1 VQVGRV
7 GFARVELHQN
17 TLPRKIDSH
26 IPDSVYFHEY
36 RAKFAHA
43 FVAIFTLGGDLDCF
57 NDIVIGTFRIE
68 RVAGFGFV
76 WSRWVHHSLNVR
88 RGGWACNFPR
98 DWFKNA
104 PDIPGKDTL
113 PGRVRVDAVG
123 QIQ

>member
-1 VQVGRV
+1 MRRSWTAATVSVRDWLGLVAAFSNYVVEVGRV

-88 RGGWACNFPR
+88 RGG
-98 DWFKNA
+98 
-104 PDIPGKDTL
+104 
-113 PGRVRVDAVG
+113 
-123 QIQ
+123 